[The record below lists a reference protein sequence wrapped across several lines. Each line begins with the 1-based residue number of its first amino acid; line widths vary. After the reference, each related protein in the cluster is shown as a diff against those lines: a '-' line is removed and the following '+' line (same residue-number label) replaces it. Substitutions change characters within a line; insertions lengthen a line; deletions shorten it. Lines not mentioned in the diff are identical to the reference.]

1 MNQTQEQALKNQ
13 FIELTF
19 NKEWKKELSENSY
32 RDEDLIKYCL
42 GKAWPDAII
51 YVRKKNSPSDS
62 TIIAN
67 AEKIKKRLLTAITSE
82 AWGDNFDDWHDEMC
96 SNTDF
101 GMRYGV
107 WQKFINMSFKYIYC
121 INDKLKNPI
130 TLDFKECHIPLD
142 DNTLL
147 WCRNK
152 GITDI
157 TAWNN
162 VNQNQYKD
170 IRNGIREEIESNSN
184 IDNALQLEFLVWR
197 IKKVC
202 DVLQHIKNL
211 KDNLDGLETSI
222 SLFSDCGFDLE
233 NSSDVTAVLKQMDIL
248 KKYIPLPISPQPAI
262 NNK

>member
-1 MNQTQEQALKNQ
+1 MNQLLEQTLKNQ
-13 FIELTF
+13 FVELTF
-19 NKEWKKELSENSY
+19 SKAWQKKLSEKSY
-32 RDEDLIKYCL
+32 SDNDLIKYCL
-42 GKAWPDAII
+42 SKAWPDAII

-62 TIIAN
+62 TIIKN

-121 INDKLKNPI
+121 INDKLHNHI
-130 TLDFKECHIPLD
+130 NLDFKECHIPLD

-152 GITDI
+152 EITDI

-170 IRNGIREEIESNSN
+170 IRDGIRKEIKSNSN

-211 KDNLDGLETSI
+211 KDNLDGLETSK
-222 SLFSDCGFDLE
+222 SFFRDCGFNLE
-233 NSSDVTAVLKQMDIL
+233 NNANVIAVLNQMDIL
-248 KKYIPLPISPQPAI
+248 EEYIT
-262 NNK
+262 NE

>member
-1 MNQTQEQALKNQ
+1 MIQQQEQTLKNQ

-19 NKEWKKELSENSY
+19 RKAWQKKLDEKSYSDDELIN
-32 RDEDLIKYCL
+32 YCL
-42 GKAWPDAII
+42 SKAWPDAII

-62 TIIAN
+62 TILAN
-67 AEKIKKRLLTAITSE
+67 AKEIKQRLFKAISTS
-82 AWGDNFDDWHDEMC
+82 AWGDDFDTWHDNMC

-101 GMRYGV
+101 EMRYGV

-121 INDKLKNPI
+121 INDKLNKPI
-130 TLDFKECHIPLD
+130 TLDFKNCHIPLD

-147 WCRNK
+147 WCSNK
-152 GITDI
+152 GITNI

-162 VNQNQYKD
+162 VPRDEYKA
-170 IRNGIREEIESNSN
+170 IRDGIRREIASNSN
-184 IDNALQLEFLVWR
+184 VDNALQLEFLVWR

-222 SLFSDCGFDLE
+222 SIFKDCGFDLE
-233 NSSDVTAVLKQMDIL
+233 SNSNVTTVLNQVNIL
-248 KKYIPLPISPQPAI
+248 QSLLERKMK
-262 NNK
+262 

>member
-1 MNQTQEQALKNQ
+1 MNQERELTLKNQ

-19 NKEWKKELSENSY
+19 STAWQKKLDEKSY
-32 RDEDLIKYCL
+32 SDNDLIKYCL
-42 GKAWPDAII
+42 SKAWQDAII
-51 YVRKKNSPSDS
+51 YVRKKKAPSDS
-62 TIIAN
+62 TILKN
-67 AEKIKKRLLTAITSE
+67 AEVIKQLLFENITAS
-82 AWGDNFDDWHDEMC
+82 AWEDNDFDTWHDNMC

-121 INDKLKNPI
+121 INHKLDNPI
-130 TLDFKECHIPLD
+130 TLDFKKCHIPLD

-157 TAWNN
+157 TAWNK
-162 VNQNQYKD
+162 VNQNQYILIRD
-170 IRNGIREEIESNSN
+170 GIRNEIQSNSN
-184 IDNALQLEFLVWR
+184 VDSALQFEFLVWR

-211 KDNLDGLETSI
+211 KDNLEGLETSI
-222 SLFSDCGFDLE
+222 SFVRDCGFNLE
-233 NSSDVTAVLKQMDIL
+233 NNSNVTAVLNQMDIL
-248 KKYIPLPISPQPAI
+248 KEYIT
-262 NNK
+262 NK

>member
-1 MNQTQEQALKNQ
+1 MNQQQEQTLKNQ

-19 NKEWKKELSENSY
+19 RKEWQEKLDQTPKSYSDAELIE
-32 RDEDLIKYCL
+32 YCL
-42 GKAWPDAII
+42 RKAWPDAII
-51 YVRKKNSPSDS
+51 YVRKKNLPSDS
-62 TIIAN
+62 TILAN
-67 AEKIKKRLLTAITSE
+67 TEEIKQRLFDAIITS
-82 AWGDNFDDWHDEMC
+82 AWGNDFDTWHDNMC

-121 INDKLKNPI
+121 INDKLDNPFTLD
-130 TLDFKECHIPLD
+130 TLDFEKCHIPLD

-157 TAWNN
+157 KAWNN
-162 VNQNQYKD
+162 VPQDEYKN
-170 IRNGIREEIESNSN
+170 IRDNIRREIASNSN
-184 IDNALQLEFLVWR
+184 VDNALQLEFLVWR

-211 KDNLDGLETSI
+211 KDNLDGLEPSI
-222 SLFSDCGFDLE
+222 SFFGDCGFDLE
-233 NSSDVTAVLKQMDIL
+233 NNSNVTAVLSQMNIL
-248 KKYIPLPISPQPAI
+248 KEYIT
-262 NNK
+262 N

>member
-1 MNQTQEQALKNQ
+1 MSQQQEQTLKNQ

-19 NKEWKKELSENSY
+19 SKEWKKKLGEKSY
-32 RDEDLIKYCL
+32 SDADLIKYCL
-42 GKAWPDAII
+42 SKAWPDAII

-62 TIIAN
+62 TILAN
-67 AEKIKKRLLTAITSE
+67 AEEIKECLFTAITNS
-82 AWGDNFDDWHDEMC
+82 AWSVDGFDTWHDNMC

-121 INDKLKNPI
+121 INDKLDNPI
-130 TLDFKECHIPLD
+130 ALDFKECHIPLD

-152 GITDI
+152 EITDI

-162 VNQNQYKD
+162 VNQNQY
-170 IRNGIREEIESNSN
+170 ILIREGVRNVIENNSTV
-184 IDNALQLEFLVWR
+184 DSALQLEFLVWR

-211 KDNLDGLETSI
+211 RDNLAGLETSV
-222 SLFSDCGFDLE
+222 SFFKDCGFDLE
-233 NSSDVTAVLKQMDIL
+233 NDSDITALSNQMDIL
-248 KKYIPLPISPQPAI
+248 KEYIS
-262 NNK
+262 NK